1 MINKIDYFKILDT
14 YDKTVSKRV
23 KNKRSLVKMEMN
35 KISYISNIYNLLAN
49 DKYNFYK
56 YNIFMIKEHKYRII
70 MASNIYDKVI
80 NHYFTNYFLYRKLEP
95 YLDKRNIATRC
106 NMGTDYGIR
115 LLKHYYELYK
125 KYDTFY
131 ILKLDIKKYF
141 YSIDHNVLKA
151 MLIDKLDNYEYKI
164 ICNIIDSTNNS
175 YVNEEIRKIKEKYN
189 NKEVD
194 NIPYYLYDKGL
205 AIGLMTNQTLAIFYL
220 YKLHNFINKKL
231 KLKHFISYMDDI
243 IIIHRDKEYLKYSLS
258 EIEEF
263 LKSTLKLQL
272 NKNKTKI
279 VRCDEWVEFLGYNFK
294 VDNKKTIVRVRGKS
308 LRRIKNNIKKTKY
321 LYDNNMISFEKCFC
335 VINNYKY
342 SYKYDRSRKVN
353 NLINKYWRER

>member
-35 KISYISNIYNLLAN
+35 KISYISNIYNLLVN

-70 MASNIYDKVI
+70 MSSNIYDKVI
-80 NHYFTNYFLYRKLEP
+80 NHYFTNYFLYKKLEP

-106 NMGTDYGIR
+106 KMGTDYGIR

-164 ICNIIDSTNNS
+164 ICNIIDSTNFEYIN
-175 YVNEEIRKIKEKYN
+175 YKIRKIKEKEMN
-189 NKEVD
+189 EEVN
-194 NIPYYLYDKGL
+194 NIPYYLKDKGL
-205 AIGLMTNQTLAIFYL
+205 AIGLMTNQILAIFYL

-243 IIIHRDKEYLKYSLS
+243 IIIHRNKEYLKYSLR
-258 EIEEF
+258 EIKIF
-263 LKSTLKLQL
+263 LNDVLKLEL
-272 NKNKTKI
+272 NENKT
-279 VRCDEWVEFLGYNFK
+279 RLYNCFEWVEFLGYNFR
-294 VDNKKTIVRVRGKS
+294 VVNKKTIVRVRSKS

-321 LYDNNMISFEKCFC
+321 LYDNNKISLEKAFSI
-335 VINNYKY
+335 INNYKY
-342 SYKYDRSRKVN
+342 SYKYDKSMKIN
-353 NLINKYWRER
+353 NLIIKYWGC

>member
-1 MINKIDYFKILDT
+1 
-14 YDKTVSKRV
+14 
-23 KNKRSLVKMEMN
+23 
-35 KISYISNIYNLLAN
+35 
-49 DKYNFYK
+49 
-56 YNIFMIKEHKYRII
+56 
-70 MASNIYDKVI
+70 
-80 NHYFTNYFLYRKLEP
+80 
-95 YLDKRNIATRC
+95 
-106 NMGTDYGIR
+106 MGTDYGIR

-151 MLIDKLDNYEYKI
+151 MLIDKLDDYEYKI
-164 ICNIIDSTNNS
+164 ICNIIDSTNDS

-243 IIIHRDKEYLKYSLS
+243 IIIHRNKEYLKYSLS

-263 LKSTLKLQL
+263 LKPTLKLQL

-294 VDNKKTIVRVRGKS
+294 IDNMKTIVRIRGKS

-342 SYKYDRSRKVN
+342 SYKYDQSRKVN